1 MGNKMSSRKLIE
13 FSRMKD
19 SDFDRMENEKK
30 FEQKIVAERKLGEV
44 HTQLIALD
52 EQYAVEKECYGDQK
66 ADLASRFKC
75 RPTDLQTEI
84 TKECEV
90 WMKNMKIESI
100 DQIEGIR
107 NDVLAQLRRS
117 DQIDP
122 AIIKEYEN
130 RQKMIRDARAEL
142 EGFLANKKRIEAENK
157 KGKQEWHDTLEDLVY
172 NRISEKFSGYFR
184 GFGCKAKIEFGPC
197 PIDAKSVT
205 YDSRREC
212 RHYSTEDYKNYG
224 IMIWAQFRPDSPMKL
239 LQSGCFSGGEQS
251 LTTMLFLLAMQ
262 PISSSPFRLIDEI
275 NQGMDNR
282 NERLIFK
289 ALVDIS
295 EESKTQYFIITPKLL
310 KNLPYSE
317 NMTLSIVHNGLMSGG
332 GDTGASNKIRM
343 DVRKMTQAYASQS
356 ME

>member
-1 MGNKMSSRKLIE
+1 
-13 FSRMKD
+13 
-19 SDFDRMENEKK
+19 MENEKK
-30 FEQKIVAERKLGEV
+30 FEAKIEAERKLGDV
-44 HTQLIALD
+44 ITQLTTLD
-52 EQYAVEKECYGDQK
+52 EQFAVEKECHGDLR
-66 ADLASRFKC
+66 ADLATRFKC
-75 RPTDLQTEI
+75 TSKELQASI
-84 TKECEV
+84 TKECDG
-90 WMKNMKIESI
+90 WMKTMKIESI

-122 AIIKEYEN
+122 AIIKEYED
-130 RQKMIRDARAEL
+130 RQKMIRDARAHL
-142 EGFLANKKRIEAENK
+142 ENHIAEKKRIEAENK
-157 KGKQEWHDTLEDLVY
+157 KGKQEWHETLEDLVY

-184 GFGCKAKIEFGPC
+184 GFGCSAKIEFGPC

-224 IMIWAQFRPDSPMKL
+224 IMIWACFRPDTPMKL

-295 EESKTQYFIITPKLL
+295 AEAKTQYFIITPKLL

-332 GDTGASNKIRM
+332 SENGASNKVRM
-343 DVRKMTQAYASQS
+343 DVRKMTQAYESQS
-356 ME
+356 AH